1 MRPSGRGDISDC
13 RRAHSLSSQQRH
25 WATVVQCAA
34 ETSKHGSS
42 EASLSSCPGGS
53 AAKPRCASCW
63 VLTGK
68 RAGERAPAHTYLLQ
82 RPCAR
87 GHLGTPP
94 PQGRIRSPQ
103 TRRSCLAQLVLCRSV
118 QTTSKLIPFDSHVL
132 LQLSRWDR
140 RAGQDRSPRLLSVS
154 REPALIQHC
163 PRFSTLRRA
172 QAGSVPN
179 KRCPRIARPH
189 GRGHQFLSH
198 GKGA

>member
-1 MRPSGRGDISDC
+1 MSPSGRGDISDC

-25 WATVVQCAA
+25 WATVVQGAA

-63 VLTGK
+63 VLKGK

-94 PQGRIRSPQ
+94 PPGQDQIAADSC
-103 TRRSCLAQLVLCRSV
+103 SCLAQLVLCRSV